1 MKQILSILLLFYSL
15 STTSQTSVYHPFPDS
30 SALWNFQREIF
41 CQFFLSYEHYSI
53 QITGDTTINN
63 QTYHVLN
70 TRSITTDNPS
80 CFGWGGIGYRGA
92 IRQDTVLK
100 KIYYVQPTDSVEQLL
115 YDFNLQVGDTVRGFT
130 QEGVFSPDIVLEID
144 SILIGSDYRKRWF
157 INSGYGIYMIEGVGC
172 TNGLIELSP
181 GNIIDGITS
190 SLSCFSQN
198 NVTLYPF
205 PTYTCNLVDLV
216 NNIDGSKILISPNPF
231 HSETKIFFD
240 PDFLFSDLSVYNSMG
255 RLVKSER
262 INGGAYYLFLRNSLT
277 EGMYFINLNSDKGKT
292 YSAKLIIN

>member
-80 CFGWGGIGYRGA
+80 CSGWGGIGYRGA

-100 KIYYVQPTDSVEQLL
+100 KVYYVQPTDSVEQLL

-130 QEGVFSPDIVLEID
+130 QEGIYGTDTVVEID
-144 SILIGSDYRKRWF
+144 SVLIGSDYRKRWL
-157 INSGYGIYMIEGVGC
+157 INSEYLVYLIEGVGC

-181 GNIIDGITS
+181 GNVIDGITTY
-190 SLSCFSQN
+190 LSCFSQN
-198 NVTLYPF
+198 NATLYPY
-205 PTYTCNLVDLV
+205 PTYSCNLVDLV
-216 NNIDGSKILISPNPF
+216 NNIDAPKIVISPNPF
-231 HSETKIFFD
+231 HSETKIIFD
-240 PDFLFSDLSVYNSMG
+240 PDFLFSELSVYNTMG
-255 RLVKSER
+255 RLVISEK
-262 INGGAYYLFLRNSLT
+262 INGEADYLFLRNSLS
-277 EGMYFINLNSDKGKT
+277 EGMYFINLTSDKGKT
-292 YSAKLIIN
+292 YSEKLIVN